1 MQEGTP
7 VRVEIS
13 SAAASGRY
21 GIVVARFNAFITDP
35 LLDGALAALVA
46 NGVDVGSQVTVVHV
60 PGCVEIPIAVL
71 KLAQTGRYD
80 AIVTLGCVIRGGTS
94 HFDYVCQAVFDGVM
108 QASLSTGVPTT
119 LGVLT
124 TDNIE
129 QAQARSNRTGDN
141 KGNEAVLAAMEMV
154 GLVAQIEGD

>member
-7 VRVEIS
+7 ARVEIS
-13 SAAASGRY
+13 SAAVSGRY

-35 LLDGALAALVA
+35 LLDGALAALVE
-46 NGVDVGSQVTVVHV
+46 NGVVGAQVTVVHV

-80 AIVTLGCVIRGGTS
+80 AIITLGCVIRGGTS

-129 QAQARSNRTGDN
+129 QAQARSTRTGDN
-141 KGNEAVLAAMEMV
+141 KGKEAVLAAMEMV
-154 GLVAQIEGD
+154 GLVAQIEVD